1 MKIPWEYN
9 IITEI
14 RILIQTLTNKG
25 KEISQEVD

>member
-9 IITEI
+9 IIAEI